1 MAEEDLSKLGFK
13 AGEEAAAQ
21 SKAATA
27 TATDARATERAGF
40 VAGLRPLGVAD
51 ATVQTRKRS

>member
-21 SKAATA
+21 KKAAA
-27 TATDARATERAGF
+27 SAADPRATERAGF
-40 VAGLRPLGVAD
+40 VAGLRPLAVAE
-51 ATVQTRKRS
+51 ATAQARKSS